1 MAWQDLY
8 GHDRIAAQFRR
19 AAERGRLGG
28 SFLFVGPPGVGK
40 RTFAVKMAKSLLCRE
55 HGEDVFDACG
65 RCPSCVQVE
74 AGTHPDLLTVAKPA
88 DRAQFPLEILI
99 GDKENRMREGL
110 CRDISLR
117 PFMGGRKVA
126 IIDDADYFGRE
137 CANCLLKTLEEPPPK
152 SILILIGTTPAR
164 QLPTIRSRCRVIRFL
179 PLEPECIARIL
190 LEQGIV
196 SDEDEAM
203 EIAAQSEGSLTKAAE
218 LADEELREFRRVLL
232 RQLTDIPLNCLEV
245 STLVLKF
252 VEKAGIESAKRRRR
266 LHEIVRFATDFYR
279 GLLLRAS
286 GRGDGLDPDLAG
298 ALDLAVRGAPV
309 DPVRTADRV
318 ERCIEAET
326 QIDRYVQQPNLVE
339 SWMNDLA

>member
-1 MAWQDLY
+1 M
-8 GHDRIAAQFRR
+8 
-19 AAERGRLGG
+19 
-28 SFLFVGPPGVGK
+28 
-40 RTFAVKMAKSLLCRE
+40 
-55 HGEDVFDACG
+55 
-65 RCPSCVQVE
+65 QVE
-74 AGTHPDLLTVAKPA
+74 AETHPDLLTVAKPA
-88 DRAQFPLEILI
+88 DRARFPLDLLI
-99 GDKENRMREGL
+99 GPPDNRMREGL
-110 CRDISLR
+110 CHEISLR

-126 IIDDADYFGRE
+126 IIDDADYFNRE
-137 CANCLLKTLEEPPPK
+137 CANCLLKTLEEPPPR

-179 PLEPECIARIL
+179 PLAAETVARVL

-218 LADEELREFRRVLL
+218 LADEELREFRKVLL
-232 RQLTDIPLNCLEV
+232 RRLTEVPLNCIEV

-252 VEKAGIESAKRRRR
+252 VEKAGIEAAKRRRR

-279 GLLLRAS
+279 AQLLRTS

-298 ALDLAVRGAPV
+298 ALDLAARNAPV
-309 DPVRTADRV
+309 DPYRTAARV

-326 QIDRYVQQPNLVE
+326 QIDRYVQQANLVE